1 MSEPWNG
8 SARERALWRRWAMMA
23 NDPAG
28 GLPGG
33 GTAPDALTP
42 DALTLAAFAE
52 DRLDG
57 AARDSVEAFL
67 AANPEIA
74 ADVAAARRA
83 VAMPPAAGDAALAAV
98 IARASALVAG
108 GLASGSAG
116 AVVLPFRPARRPV
129 SPLSGAVR
137 WGALAASLVL
147 VSWLGFALG
156 SQTYG
161 SLAALEGQSGGGL
174 ADELFDPPGGFFG
187 LVDTSGT

>member
-8 SARERALWRRWAMMA
+8 WARERALWRRWATMA

-42 DALTLAAFAE
+42 DAPTPDALTLAAFAE

-57 AARDSVEAFL
+57 AARDAVEAFL
-67 AANPEIA
+67 AANPAIA

-98 IARASALVAG
+98 IA
-108 GLASGSAG
+108 
-116 AVVLPFRPARRPV
+116 
-129 SPLSGAVR
+129 
-137 WGALAASLVL
+137 
-147 VSWLGFALG
+147 
-156 SQTYG
+156 
-161 SLAALEGQSGGGL
+161 
-174 ADELFDPPGGFFG
+174 
-187 LVDTSGT
+187 